1 MAATNYITPALGN
14 ETYTQVPPSN
24 FGEAYA
30 AGIGAAGK
38 SLTDAISAVGGEYLQ
53 NRQADDTLKAMN
65 QNKILSDD
73 EYQSV
78 VGKSL
83 GTKQTMLGM
92 YAGQWLAD
100 QAQNRA
106 VALQKGQYSG
116 QIDVEHQKLLDTIA
130 AVSGKYGPQ
139 GPQAAGVNPKQQILT
154 QQPAPTTQTTTPNT
168 VGPVAPTVV
177 GPPAPRNMLLKP
189 GVNPG
194 QMINPQTGQA
204 VRGWTMPDGSFRPS
218 T

>member
-1 MAATNYITPALGN
+1 MAATEYVTPALGN
-14 ETYTQVPPSN
+14 ETYSQTIPSN
-24 FGEAYA
+24 FGEAGA

-38 SLTDAISAVGGEYLQ
+38 SIADAISTIGGEYLQ

-65 QNKILSDD
+65 QNKILSDE

-78 VGKSL
+78 AGKSL

-106 VALQKGQYSG
+106 VALQKGQMYNEIGAS
-116 QIDVEHQKLLDTIA
+116 HAKLLDTIA

-139 GPQAAGVNPKQQILT
+139 GPLAAGVSPKQQQLAPV
-154 QQPAPTTQTTTPNT
+154 QPAQPAQTSNV
-168 VGPVAPTVV
+168 VGPVAPVV
-177 GPPAPRNMLLKP
+177 GAPVQKNMLLKP

-194 QMINPQTGQA
+194 QMVDPKTGQII
-204 VRGWTMPDGSFRPS
+204 RGWTMPDGSFRPNA
-218 T
+218 

>member
-38 SLTDAISAVGGEYLQ
+38 SLSDAITAVGGEYLQ
-53 NRQADDTLKAMN
+53 NRQVDDTLKAMN

-78 VGKSL
+78 AGKSL

-116 QIDVEHQKLLDTIA
+116 QIDVEHAKLLDTIKA
-130 AVSGKYGPQ
+130 LQGKYGPQ
-139 GPQAAGVNPKQQILT
+139 GGQAVGVQPGK
-154 QQPAPTTQTTTPNT
+154 QPAPAPVTGGSNSQTSNV
-168 VGPVAPTVV
+168 VGPVAPVV
-177 GPPAPRNMLLKP
+177 GQPVQKNMLLAP
-189 GVNPG
+189 GVQPG
-194 QMINPQTGQA
+194 QMTNPKTGQI
-204 VRGWTMPDGSFRPS
+204 VRGWTMPDGSFRPNP
-218 T
+218 